1 MSAVRRRNDPAIYEE
16 LAGSWWVPRGPFA
29 MLAWIARARATLVP
43 EADRR
48 GSVLVDLG
56 CGGGLM
62 APYVAAKGYRH
73 LGVDTSPSALRSAA
87 AHGVLGMRSDVAA
100 VPLPDACA
108 AVVCAGEILEHVEDL
123 EGTIAEVCRLLAPGG
138 VVVIDTIADTLAA
151 RLLAISLA
159 ERIPGGAPAGIHD
172 PELFVDRRGLQAAF
186 AAHGVALLLNGL
198 RPCVP
203 DALAFL
209 AGRRDEVRMVPSRS
223 TAVLFQAVGT
233 KATGG

>member
-16 LAGSWWVPRGPFA
+16 LAGSWWAPRGPFA
-29 MLAWIARARATLVP
+29 MLAWIARARAALVP
-43 EADRR
+43 DAQRR
-48 GSVLVDLG
+48 NSVLVDLG

-73 LGVDTSPSALRSAA
+73 LGVDTSPSALSSAA

-123 EGTIAEVCRLLAPGG
+123 EGTIAEVCRLLAPKG

-159 ERIPGGAPAGIHD
+159 ERVPGGAPPGIHD
-172 PELFVDRRGLQAAF
+172 PELFVDRRALQAAF
-186 AAHGVALLLNGL
+186 AARGVTLSLNGL

-233 KATGG
+233 KAAGG